1 MTPWERKLWYRF
13 LRSHTLRWH
22 RQTPVGKYIVD
33 FYCASA
39 KLVIELDGSGHYTP
53 EQQMKDAVRTQ
64 DLEAEGL
71 MVLRFANNQVDY
83 RFDAVCE
90 EIDRIA
96 LKRVDA

>member
-1 MTPWERKLWYRF
+1 
-13 LRSHTLRWH
+13 
-22 RQTPVGKYIVD
+22 
-33 FYCASA
+33 
-39 KLVIELDGSGHYTP
+39 
-53 EQQMKDAVRTQ
+53 MKDAIRTQ

-83 RFDAVCE
+83 QFDAVCE